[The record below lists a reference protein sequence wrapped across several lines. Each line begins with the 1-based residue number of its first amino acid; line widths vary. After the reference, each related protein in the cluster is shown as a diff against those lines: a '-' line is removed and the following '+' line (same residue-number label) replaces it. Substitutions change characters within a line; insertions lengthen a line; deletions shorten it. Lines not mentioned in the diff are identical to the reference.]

1 MVEEVKEIKERKSPY
16 SLEAEMS
23 VLGAMM
29 LDAKALVT
37 GFEMLKRD
45 DFYLDSHR
53 RIFSVLS
60 DLFEQKKTVD
70 ILTVKEE
77 LQRRGEL
84 ERVGGASYLA
94 TLVDSVITPALIEQH
109 ANIVLEKSIYRK
121 VISVVTRVLEEA
133 YREYLPADELLD
145 LAEQRILDI
154 REKRIKSPFLKI
166 SDLVKDIFANINEMM
181 LHKRRITGIPTGY
194 TDLDILTSGFQ
205 PGDLVVLASRPTMG
219 KTSFALNIL
228 RYLGVEKGIPSA
240 IFSLEMSKDQI
251 VLRLLCMEAR
261 VNAQKVRTGYISKK
275 EIPKLT
281 EAVHRLRNAPIYI
294 DDTPAIELLELRAKA
309 RRIVKEAGVQFIV
322 VDYLQLVQ
330 GPRDTE
336 NRQQEISAI
345 SRSLKALAK
354 ELNIPIMA
362 VSQLSRAVEQ
372 RHDKRPQLS
381 DLRESGAIEQD
392 ADTVLFI
399 HRPELYD
406 DSPEVKNLAEII
418 IGKQRNGPVGT
429 VKLSFLKDYM
439 RFEQFAYEEEFEEEE
454 LGF

>member
-1 MVEEVKEIKERKSPY
+1 MIEEVKEIKEKKPPY

-23 VLGAMM
+23 VLGAMI
-29 LDAKALVT
+29 LDDKALVI
-37 GFEMLKRD
+37 GFELLRKE
-45 DFYLDSHR
+45 DFYFDSHK

-60 DLFEQKKTVD
+60 NLFEQKKTVD
-70 ILTVKEE
+70 VITVKEE
-77 LQRRGEL
+77 LQRRGDL
-84 ERVGGASYLA
+84 EKVGGASYLA
-94 TLVDSVITPALIEQH
+94 TLVDSVITPALMQQH
-109 ANIVLEKSIYRK
+109 AQIVLEKSIYRK
-121 VISVVTRVLEEA
+121 VISVVTRVLEES
-133 YREYLPADELLD
+133 YKEYLPADELLD

-154 REKRIKSPFLKI
+154 REKRVKSPFLKI
-166 SDLVKDIFANINEMM
+166 SDLVKEVFSSINEMM
-181 LHKRRITGIPTGY
+181 LHKRKITGIPTGF

-205 PGDLVVLASRPTMG
+205 PGDLIVLASRPTMG

-228 RYLGVEKGIPSA
+228 RYLGVEKNIPSA
-240 IFSLEMSKDQI
+240 IFSLEMSKNQI
-251 VLRLLCMEAR
+251 VLRLLCMDAR

-294 DDTPAIELLELRAKA
+294 DDTPAIDLLELRAKA
-309 RRIVKEAGVQFIV
+309 RRVVKEHDVKFIV

-330 GPRDTE
+330 GPREAE

-345 SRSLKALAK
+345 SRSFKALAK

-372 RHDKRPQLS
+372 RHEKRPQLS

-429 VKLSFLKDYM
+429 VKLTFLKDYM
-439 RFEQFAYEEEFEEEE
+439 RFEQFTYEEQLEEEE